1 MAEDFQQKWDQMHR
15 SIKADDELTRVRIPV
30 STRWSIITGM
40 LQASSR
46 EEHPA
51 WFADL
56 STNAHTKEEFMNKNC
71 QVGINSRSM
80 LVMDTPLN
88 FPTPWKVNLENMMS

>member
-1 MAEDFQQKWDQMHR
+1 
-15 SIKADDELTRVRIPV
+15 
-30 STRWSIITGM
+30 M

-71 QVGINSRSM
+71 QAGIHSRSTTSFY
-80 LVMDTPLN
+80 LYSHT
-88 FPTPWKVNLENMMS
+88 WKGNLKMVNLDIVQCKPSFHTKLKAEAEYKLILVS